1 MAWDL
6 SGDDGTLLSTSFY
19 RLYARAKWGRP

>member
-6 SGDDGTLLSTSFY
+6 SGDDGSLLSTLFY
-19 RLYARAKWGRP
+19 RLYARAMWGRP